1 MRVILV
7 LLPMFVSCA
16 NDKITDDEREW
27 RAAMDRENWYNCSAA
42 YARQNVFT
50 VSTHTHDR
58 HRTHKAHEI
67 KDDLR
72 TNNCKVVLGKEWIY
86 Y

>member
-1 MRVILV
+1 MKVLLV
-7 LLPMFVSCA
+7 LLPMLVSCA

-27 RAAMDRENWYNCSAA
+27 REAMDRENWHNCRAA
-42 YARQNVFT
+42 YARHNVFT
-50 VSTHTHDR
+50 VSTHTHGR
-58 HRTHKAHEI
+58 HRTHKANEI

-72 TNNCKVVLGKEWIY
+72 KNNCKVVLGKEWIY